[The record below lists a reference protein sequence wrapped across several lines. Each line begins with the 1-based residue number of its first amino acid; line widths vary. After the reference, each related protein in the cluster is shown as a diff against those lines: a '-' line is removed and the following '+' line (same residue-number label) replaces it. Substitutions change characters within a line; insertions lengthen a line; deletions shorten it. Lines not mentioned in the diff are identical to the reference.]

1 MNSDLYIKSNDY
13 GMFTEEGNIA
23 VGAIVTVAR
32 AGRLT
37 WSETYS
43 MLSALAIGNREKF
56 GEATDTEVRELVYN
70 AIGAYD
76 RNEDFYC

>member
-23 VGAIVTVAR
+23 VAAIVTVAR

-37 WSETYS
+37 WPETYKLLS
-43 MLSALAIGNREKF
+43 RLSAIEKY
-56 GEATDTEVRELVYN
+56 GEATDTEVREMVYD
-70 AIGAYD
+70 ALAF
-76 RNEDFYC
+76 ETSFYF

>member
-1 MNSDLYIKSNDY
+1 MNSDPYTKSKDY

-23 VGAIVTVAR
+23 IGAVVTIAR

-37 WSETYS
+37 WPETYR
-43 MLSALAIGNREKF
+43 MLYALAIGNREEF